1 MCFLFG
7 YWFMDYS
14 QNVTS
19 PELIWLAG
27 KIHHEWVDV
36 FPIGKWEFSHADVS
50 ELGGSKSDL
59 TLQKKSVSFNVQLLV
74 GLLLPS
80 AIWQTHQLRL
90 VSSCLSHDS
99 RRVLLTSQ
107 VG

>member
-59 TLQKKSVSFNVQLLV
+59 TPPQKKRCCLQRSTSGWTVAAFGNPANSPVEV
-74 GLLLPS
+74 GN
-80 AIWQTHQLRL
+80 
-90 VSSCLSHDS
+90 
-99 RRVLLTSQ
+99 
-107 VG
+107 